1 MLAASEGVMSL
12 SRAFTYAGARSQVIT
27 LWEVSDRAS
36 AIIAKN
42 FYQYLKDG
50 QSKDDALRLAKLQ
63 YIRESSTSI
72 GQNPFFW
79 AGSVVVGNAE
89 PLYADPFVMRVV
101 LAGALLI
108 LVFCWWW
115 FRKLRSSFS

>member
-1 MLAASEGVMSL
+1 MPK
-12 SRAFTYAGARSQVIT
+12 T
-27 LWEVSDRAS
+27 
-36 AIIAKN
+36 

-79 AGSVVVGNAE
+79 AG
-89 PLYADPFVMRVV
+89 L
-101 LAGALLI
+101 
-108 LVFCWWW
+108 
-115 FRKLRSSFS
+115 